1 MSESFSPIFP
11 HLLPLHFK
19 KSLGSPI
26 HLTQEPLPTWA
37 DIYEFPVSKPW
48 PRLYNKKLTFCFRSA
63 GPARAQKNCSRRGNP
78 LREQHGFSVGIAAVT
93 QPRSPQGPQSLPQQ
107 RSPQQ
112 RCSPRA
118 SRWWRRWQPS
128 TPRTDARCP
137 PSDHPGQRPSDR
149 RRTGPAW

>member
-1 MSESFSPIFP
+1 MIMSESFSPIFP

-26 HLTQEPLPTWA
+26 HLTQEPLLTWA
-37 DIYEFPVSKPW
+37 DIYEFSVSKPW
-48 PRLYNKKLTFCFRSA
+48 PRLYNKKLTFRFRSA

-107 RSPQQ
+107 RS
-112 RCSPRA
+112 
-118 SRWWRRWQPS
+118 RWWRRWQPS

-149 RRTGPAW
+149 RRTDPAW